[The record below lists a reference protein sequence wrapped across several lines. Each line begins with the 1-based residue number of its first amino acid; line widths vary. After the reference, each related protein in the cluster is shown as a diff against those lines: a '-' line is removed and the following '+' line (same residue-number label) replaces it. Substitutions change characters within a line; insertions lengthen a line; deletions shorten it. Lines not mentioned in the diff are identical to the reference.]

1 MIFTSSLDILK
12 LSGNQEKRI
21 EKLSDVVA
29 KIKLTLRDQLY
40 PNTLPLTFQIIMR
53 FKVIFCPKIV
63 TWISNSEL
71 VSLRL
76 TETSRNLFEMQNK
89 CNFDVTDTNLWP
101 VGRQTL
107 IEPLSLKKSS
117 FWKIIYFNIETYRLE
132 FYFSKRKFASKLKIN
147 YSEIQMLWELLAVS
161 KIRISGTDNSNVTTI
176 NLK

>member
-1 MIFTSSLDILK
+1 M
-12 LSGNQEKRI
+12 
-21 EKLSDVVA
+21 
-29 KIKLTLRDQLY
+29 RDQLY

-132 FYFSKRKFASKLKIN
+132 FYFSKRKCNGVRLTVASKLKIN

-176 NLK
+176 NLKCDD

>member
-1 MIFTSSLDILK
+1 M
-12 LSGNQEKRI
+12 
-21 EKLSDVVA
+21 
-29 KIKLTLRDQLY
+29 RDQLHR
-40 PNTLPLTFQIIMR
+40 NTLPLTFQIIMR

-132 FYFSKRKFASKLKIN
+132 FYFSKRKFASKLKIH
-147 YSEIQMLWELLAVS
+147 YSEIQMLWELLVVS
-161 KIRISGTDNSNVTTI
+161 KIRISETDNSNVTTI
-176 NLK
+176 NLKCDD